1 MLKQKL
7 YLSKDG
13 KKIINGL
20 NRILKDIKNN
30 KVKLDS
36 KFEDIHMNVE
46 ALLHNKIGPI
56 AGKLHTGR
64 SRNDQV
70 VTDFKLWI
78 KKHSQIIDDEIKKL
92 QKALI
97 RIAKKNTSTVMPGYT
112 HLQIAQPVSLAHHC
126 LAYVEMMGRNRIVLV
141 IV

>member
-1 MLKQKL
+1 
-7 YLSKDG
+7 
-13 KKIINGL
+13 
-20 NRILKDIKNN
+20 
-30 KVKLDS
+30 
-36 KFEDIHMNVE
+36 MNVE
-46 ALLHNKIGPI
+46 ALLHSKIGPI

-97 RIAKKNTSTVMPGYT
+97 RIAKKNTLTVMPGYT
-112 HLQIAQPVSLAHHC
+112 HLQIAQPVC
-126 LAYVEMMGRNRIVLV
+126 
-141 IV
+141 